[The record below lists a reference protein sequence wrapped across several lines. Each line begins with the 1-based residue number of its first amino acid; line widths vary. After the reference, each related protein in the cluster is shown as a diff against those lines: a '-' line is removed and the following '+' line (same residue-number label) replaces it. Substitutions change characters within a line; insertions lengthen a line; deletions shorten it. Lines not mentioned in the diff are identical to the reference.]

1 MVYTLFCFK
10 DKQLD
15 KYTAPSL
22 SNLKDYE
29 DLKEDVR
36 TQIVKTDSVKRNVF
50 LEKNLVVLG
59 TFDANTGVIIS
70 HDPEFLLNCDEVISE
85 VQDYERRKNSQN

>member
-15 KYTAPSL
+15 KFTSPSL
-22 SNLKDYE
+22 STLKDKE

-36 TQIVKTDSVKRNVF
+36 TQIVKTDPEKRRVF
-50 LEKNLVVLG
+50 LEKNLVILG
-59 TFDANTGVIIS
+59 TFDAATGLIES
-70 HDPEFLLNCDEVISE
+70 HDPEFVLNCDEVISE